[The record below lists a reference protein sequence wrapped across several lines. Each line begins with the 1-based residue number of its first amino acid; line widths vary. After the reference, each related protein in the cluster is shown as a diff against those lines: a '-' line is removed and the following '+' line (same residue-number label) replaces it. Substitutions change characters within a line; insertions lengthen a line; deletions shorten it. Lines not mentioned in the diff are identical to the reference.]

1 MPSARPEYEDEH
13 RLFLQ
18 GIMAKGVLNNK
29 EVHSLHEKVLKM
41 CSIEIP
47 EKRKDL
53 IDLLATNIRTINNE
67 IESVGLM
74 IKKGVEEDT
83 GESCFMLVNTES
95 RAVGGSK
102 FLATKVQSQFSPAEL
117 DYLRLLATEILQS
130 EEKLIT
136 SRAALNLMDKV
147 GGGKKLSMAEAE
159 ASIEKFFNCR
169 WLKLVDDGCLT
180 VDVRFLG
187 EMETWMVEVVGG
199 VAKCQICRK
208 VVVRGIYCTCD
219 PMVGWHKHCMG
230 KQVKANVETVCKKC
244 KTIVHLEQGMVGTQQ
259 MNRKRKGVNG
269 DEEMDVESQHV
280 NKEAERDEDEEERA
294 QTTEE
299 EEPGEGSSKEKGKP
313 KRRAR
318 RRINVASDSE

>member
-1 MPSARPEYEDEH
+1 MIIYW
-13 RLFLQ
+13 
-18 GIMAKGVLNNK
+18 
-29 EVHSLHEKVLKM
+29 KV
-41 CSIEIP
+41 II
-47 EKRKDL
+47 
-53 IDLLATNIRTINNE
+53 
-67 IESVGLM
+67 
-74 IKKGVEEDT
+74 
-83 GESCFMLVNTES
+83 
-95 RAVGGSK
+95 
-102 FLATKVQSQFSPAEL
+102 
-117 DYLRLLATEILQS
+117 
-130 EEKLIT
+130 
-136 SRAALNLMDKV
+136 
-147 GGGKKLSMAEAE
+147 
-159 ASIEKFFNCR
+159 
-169 WLKLVDDGCLT
+169 
-180 VDVRFLG
+180 RFLG

-219 PMVGWHKHCMG
+219 PTVGWHKHCMG

-299 EEPGEGSSKEKGKP
+299 EEPGEGSSKDKGKP
-313 KRRAR
+313 KRRTR